1 MLNSEHTAHL
11 VGSRIG
17 QRYRIGDFVAGG
29 AFGSFHFG
37 RDSSSDQKV
46 AIKLEKKTAPLP
58 QLLLEVTFYQR

>member
-11 VGSRIG
+11 VGTKLG
-17 QRYRIGDFVAGG
+17 QYRIGEFVAGG

-37 RDSSSDQKV
+37 YVSSTDQKKV

-58 QLLLEVTFYQR
+58 QLVLEVTFYHR